1 MTAKFF
7 RKKPYLPDEGM
18 TEARNMAK
26 IDRISKG
33 PWIHFK
39 DKMLTI
45 LIASV
50 IVISLV
56 MAMLII
62 PPHSEAYPPVSNV
75 PAHISYTTHA
85 PISINGDTQFNNALF
100 PSNGVVSGNGTIGN
114 PYVIEGWDINASSA
128 IGLEIISTTA
138 FFIVRNVTIHDGGTL
153 HGGLFLDGADFGR
166 IENCTIFN
174 NTWNARL
181 WGMNIT
187 LTNSNI
193 STGSTGIDL
202 GGSPN
207 VTIAHNTIFG
217 QYFGI
222 LMGNCANVII
232 EENIIHQN
240 YVGIYPSGMAH
251 HVDIRGNNITHLG
264 HVGFGISFNGAFD
277 FNISENNISGNE
289 YGIEILWSNNV
300 NITENNL
307 TDNVFGIHMLAST
320 DISIQRNDFWDHS
333 VVACGAS
340 AGTIT
345 ERINISMNHFW
356 QNADGIMLWEGS
368 KDIAVSVNVMSHA
381 NSGISVH
388 SMSDISIIGN
398 RIDNAT
404 WEAIGVYDSDNITVK
419 SNNITHTANIALY
432 LYNAT
437 NSTIIHNDILSN
449 LKGIHFDHSN
459 SNLIKDN
466 LIYGNTRFGIN
477 ISLGSFNLVW
487 HNRFVFNNG
496 SGDSYDPLHIQ
507 AIDSGTENRWN
518 SSGSPHGY
526 GNYWHDLTTPDAN
539 FDGIVDWSYNLTGSA
554 GAKDYYPLT
563 QSILVESVPPTTSV
577 GLAGTLGFAGWY
589 VSDVTVTL
597 TATDNVGGSG
607 VKYTMYRIDS
617 GSWLTYTTPII
628 LTSEGSHPVEFKSTD
643 LAGNAESTKSVTVK
657 IDKTDPVLTIDQTN
671 GFEIAVDYAVISWIG
686 SDATSGIV
694 RFEVSID
701 GGAFASV
708 GMAMSHNF
716 SGLADGTHNVTVKA
730 VDAAGNTVE
739 QTIQFTVDTS
749 VPSGGGG
756 TSGDLTLY
764 MAIIVIIIVA
774 VIAAIAIP
782 SIFGMRRKKSPPKT
796 LEEMRPEPPAT

>member
-1 MTAKFF
+1 
-7 RKKPYLPDEGM
+7 
-18 TEARNMAK
+18 MAD
-26 IDRISKG
+26 INGISKG
-33 PWIHFK
+33 SKNPFK
-39 DKMLTI
+39 GRMLAI
-45 LIASV
+45 LVASAF
-50 IVISLV
+50 VISLV
-56 MAMLII
+56 MTMLITPNPLEGN
-62 PPHSEAYPPVSNV
+62 PPASNAPTRIAYAV
-75 PAHISYTTHA
+75 HA
-85 PISINGDTQFNNALF
+85 PISINGDSQFNNTLF

-128 IGLEIISTTA
+128 TGLEIVSTTA

-166 IENCTIFN
+166 IDNCTIFN

-222 LMGNCANVII
+222 LMGNCANIVI

-251 HVDIRGNNITHLG
+251 HVDIRKNNITHLG
-264 HVGFGISFNGAFD
+264 HVGFGIAPSDSFD

-289 YGIEILWSNNV
+289 YGMEIFWSNNL

-307 TDNVFGIHMLAST
+307 TDNVFGIHMIAST
-320 DISIQRNDFWDHS
+320 DISILRNDFWDHNS
-333 VVACGAS
+333 VVCGAS
-340 AGTIT
+340 GSTIT
-345 ERINISMNHFW
+345 ERVNISRNHFW
-356 QNADGIMLWEGS
+356 QNADGIRLWEGS
-368 KDIAVSVNVMSHA
+368 KDITVSENNMSHT

-404 WEAIGVYDSDNITVK
+404 WEAIGVYDSDNITVE
-419 SNNITHTANIALY
+419 SNNITHTAYVALY

-449 LKGIHFDHSN
+449 LKGIHLDHSN

-466 LIYGNTRFGIN
+466 LLYGNTRFGIN

-487 HNRFVFNNG
+487 HNRFVYNNG

-526 GNYWHDLTTPDAN
+526 GNYWSDLTGPDTDFN
-539 FDGIVDWSYNLTGSA
+539 GIVDWSYNLTGSA

-563 QSILVESVPPTTSV
+563 QSILVESVPPTTLI

-716 SGLADGTHNVTVKA
+716 SGLMDGTHNVTVKV
-730 VDAAGNTVE
+730 VDAAGNEVNL
-739 QTIQFTVDTS
+739 TIQFTVDTS
-749 VPSGGGG
+749 VSSAG
-756 TSGDLTLY
+756 TSGDLILY
-764 MAIIVIIIVA
+764 GAIVAIIILAIIA
-774 VIAAIAIP
+774 VIVIL
-782 SIFGMRRKKSPPKT
+782 MKKNKKKP
-796 LEEMRPEPPAT
+796 